1 MLQVTISA
9 TANSTCRQTDGE
21 KRKTPTVSDEIM
33 YDCSNRYFI
42 KNGIVCVA
50 EIPAPKTDKL

>member
-9 TANSTCRQTDGE
+9 IANSTCRQTDGE

-33 YDCSNRYFI
+33 NDSSNRYFI
-42 KNGIVCVA
+42 KNDIVCVA
-50 EIPAPKTDKL
+50 EIPAP

>member
-33 YDCSNRYFI
+33 NDSSNRYII
-42 KNGIVCVA
+42 KNNKVSVA
-50 EIPAPKTDKL
+50 EIPAP